1 VRIHPRTSP
10 SPPLHHHH
18 TPSRLAVSSPQRPAT
33 SPPPQ
38 EQHPLPG
45 TQLGYAPY
53 THTTDKGDVYV
64 SRRNGPLV
72 SPRDGNT
79 MRVVVVRDSDLPLG
93 RQVLVPHPPQ
103 PRPVPPERLGLL
115 NHA

>member
-1 VRIHPRTSP
+1 M
-10 SPPLHHHH
+10 
-18 TPSRLAVSSPQRPAT
+18 
-33 SPPPQ
+33 
-38 EQHPLPG
+38 
-45 TQLGYAPY
+45 
-53 THTTDKGDVYV
+53 YV